1 MGTIGYV
8 VFGIFLLI
16 MVITGVI
23 AAKGQKNSADFWVGG
38 RSFGVVVLALGIT
51 ASIMHGGTM
60 LSGVGYTAYRGP
72 ITLNN
77 LSFSIGFF
85 IVLVYLARKLRKFGG
100 FTIPDFLAERF
111 ESNTVRLVSS
121 AIIIV
126 ASVLTLI
133 AQTKTMGII
142 VGEILGI
149 HMNVAIVLGGLIFIT
164 YTVMGGL
171 KGVVWTN
178 IFQYIFMMIGAIILG
193 VAVYKSYGGFSDV
206 MVAAE
211 ASAPGWSSPTGF
223 WAGPSA
229 VMSWYFVWVVAYF
242 TRIEM
247 VSKVYAAKNE
257 RVAAWSL
264 PVSLLF
270 LLIFINFVI
279 YFAGAARVAIWDM
292 GLPPDKIL
300 TTLISVMLSPLW
312 GSLALA
318 GLAAAAMSTTDSLL
332 LMSGAAIAHDFL
344 RKGINEKNGVEKS
357 EEYYMKVSKI
367 TIGVVGAISI
377 VGAMFTP
384 GIVIVIVSY
393 AVALTGASF
402 ALPMLLGCSWKR
414 VSTKAALIS
423 MIGGFSGSAIWAV
436 FVEKGVTWAVNIHPI
451 IPGFAISLVCI
462 LVITFLTKQ
471 VSEKTLEKF
480 FPKEEE
486 RFLRKEV

>member
-8 VFGIFLLI
+8 VFGIFLII
-16 MVITGVI
+16 MIVTGVI
-23 AAKGQKNSADFWVGG
+23 ASKEQKNSADFWVGG
-38 RSFGVVVLALGIT
+38 RSFGVLVLALGIT

-60 LSGVGYTAYRGP
+60 LSGVGYTAYNGP

-85 IVLVYLARKLRKFGG
+85 VVLVYLARKLRKFGG

-111 ESNTVRLVSS
+111 ESNTVRLVSA

-142 VGEILGI
+142 VGQILGI
-149 HMNVAIVLGGLIFIT
+149 DINIAIILGGLIFT
-164 YTVMGGL
+164 MYTVMGGL

-178 IFQYIFMMIGAIILG
+178 IFQYIFMMLGAVVLG
-193 VAVYKSYGGFSDV
+193 VAIYKSYGGMSNV

-211 ASAPGWSSPTGF
+211 ASAPGWTSPTGF
-223 WAGPSA
+223 WSGPMA
-229 VMSWYFVWVVAYF
+229 LISWYFVWVVAYF

-247 VSKVYAAKNE
+247 VTKVYAAKNE
-257 RVAAWSL
+257 KVAKWAL
-264 PVSLLF
+264 PVSLLL

-279 YFAGAARVAIWDM
+279 YFAGAARLEIWDM

-300 TTLISVMLSPLW
+300 TTLMSVMLSPLW
-312 GSLALA
+312 ASIALA

-344 RKGINEKNGVEKS
+344 RKGINEKKGVEKS
-357 EEYYMKVSKI
+357 EEYYMKVSKK
-367 TIGVVGAISI
+367 TIGIIGIVSI
-377 VGAMFTP
+377 IGAMYTP

-402 ALPMLLGCSWKR
+402 ALPMVLGCSWKR
-414 VSTKAALIS
+414 ITTKAALYS
-423 MIGGFSGSAIWAV
+423 MIGGFAGSALWAV
-436 FVEKGVTWAVNIHPI
+436 FVEMGVEWAVNVHPI
-451 IPGFAISLVCI
+451 IPGFAISLISV
-462 LVITFLTKQ
+462 LLITVATKP
-471 VSEKTLEKF
+471 VSKETLEKF
-480 FPKEEE
+480 FPQEG
-486 RFLRKEV
+486 